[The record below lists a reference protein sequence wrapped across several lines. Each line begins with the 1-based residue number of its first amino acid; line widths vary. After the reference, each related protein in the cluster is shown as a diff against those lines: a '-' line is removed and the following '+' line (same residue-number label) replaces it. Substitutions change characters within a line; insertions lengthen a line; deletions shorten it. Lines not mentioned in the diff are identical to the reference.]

1 MSPADHAL
9 SAGHSLTAGVAGL
22 VHDTTDQDIPSEARE
37 AARRAL
43 LDTVGVALAG
53 SGEECVRILRDV
65 LAPDTPPDGGATL
78 LGSGRCGSALDAAQ
92 LNATAAHALD
102 FDDTHAAIRGHP
114 SATIVPAA
122 LAAAELVG
130 AGGAELITAYVL
142 GLEAAARVG
151 ASLGPSHARQ
161 GFHSTA
167 TLGVLGAAAASAR
180 LLRLGPARTATALG
194 IAASSAAGLRLNFG
208 YMTKPL
214 HAGNAARAGLLAA
227 LLARRGFTATPS
239 VLDGERGFTAVF
251 SPGDGDPAAIG
262 SPRAT
267 GGWQVLD
274 PGIAVKKYPCCN
286 RGHRAADAIL
296 TLVRRHGFGAA
307 DVDRIEVRM
316 PAGEVDAAGRVGPM
330 TYPAPVTGLQAK
342 FSMQYVLAAA
352 VLDGGLGI
360 GAFTDGQVA
369 RPRARRLLA
378 RVRPVADPD
387 RPAADPELNYVE
399 VVVRLVDG
407 PELTERVHF
416 SRGDPRGGVPLS
428 AADLAEKYR
437 DCAGTVLPAGQVAR
451 SLELFGVLDGLP
463 DVRPLTG
470 LLGGSL

>member
-22 VHDTTDQDIPSEARE
+22 VHDTTDQDIPPEARE

-167 TLGVLGAAAASAR
+167 
-180 LLRLGPARTATALG
+180 
-194 IAASSAAGLRLNFG
+194 
-208 YMTKPL
+208 
-214 HAGNAARAGLLAA
+214 
-227 LLARRGFTATPS
+227 
-239 VLDGERGFTAVF
+239 
-251 SPGDGDPAAIG
+251 
-262 SPRAT
+262 
-267 GGWQVLD
+267 
-274 PGIAVKKYPCCN
+274 
-286 RGHRAADAIL
+286 
-296 TLVRRHGFGAA
+296 
-307 DVDRIEVRM
+307 
-316 PAGEVDAAGRVGPM
+316 
-330 TYPAPVTGLQAK
+330 
-342 FSMQYVLAAA
+342 
-352 VLDGGLGI
+352 
-360 GAFTDGQVA
+360 
-369 RPRARRLLA
+369 
-378 RVRPVADPD
+378 
-387 RPAADPELNYVE
+387 
-399 VVVRLVDG
+399 
-407 PELTERVHF
+407 
-416 SRGDPRGGVPLS
+416 
-428 AADLAEKYR
+428 
-437 DCAGTVLPAGQVAR
+437 
-451 SLELFGVLDGLP
+451 
-463 DVRPLTG
+463 
-470 LLGGSL
+470 